1 MGLKKNSKGE
11 LVEASAFRSRKNSI
25 YRKESNEP
33 FKISRSKFSNFLSCR
48 RCFYLD
54 RVKGLKDPSMP
65 GWALNLAVDELL
77 KKEFDFY
84 RKSQKPHPIMIKNKL
99 NFVPFLHKDMYLWR
113 DAKTAGISYLD
124 ERTNLIIHGGV
135 DDVWF
140 DLDQK
145 KLIVVDYKAQSSA
158 QTVNTYSYLNN
169 IYHHDYKLQMDIYV
183 HILRKMGFEVSDLT
197 YFYVCNGEK
206 SCDKFDSKINFLTT
220 LVPYTSKTSWIDK
233 KVSEMKS
240 LLESDQIPEINKS
253 CEQCAY
259 LTGGK
264 KF

>member
-11 LVEASAFRSRKNSI
+11 LVEASAFRSKKNSI
-25 YRKESNEP
+25 YSKESNKP
-33 FKISRSKFSNFLSCR
+33 FKVSRSKFSNYLSCR

-84 RKSQKPHPIMIKNKL
+84 RKLQKPHPIMIKNKL
-99 NFVPFLHKDMYLWR
+99 NFVPFLHKDIDLWR

-124 ERTNLIIHGGV
+124 KKTSLIIHGGV
-135 DDVWF
+135 DDVWL

-145 KLIVVDYKAQSSA
+145 KLVVVDYKAQSSA
-158 QTVNTYSYLNN
+158 QTVKAYSYLNN
-169 IYHHDYKLQMDIYV
+169 IYHQDYKLQMDIYV

-206 SCDKFDSKINFLTT
+206 SCDKFNSKINFSTT

-233 KVSEMKS
+233 KVSEIKS

-264 KF
+264 EF